1 MHLRLQPR
9 LQPEAATRGCNRTHL
24 RLQPHAPQ
32 VCRGAARLLRRGVL
46 AARRRVLAAAQR
58 LEPRPAAWPAHSGRP
73 AARRRSLQRA
83 LAAGVAGWGRLRV
96 PVGAACA
103 PRATEL
109 LPAAASE
116 RRGRQPRHAPPWLS
130 GAVASALAIRR
141 ASGAS
146 WSCRAP
152 EGAALLAGAPARW
165 KWPPRCATA
174 WKPHASRT
182 GLCSGTGLLC
192 VVASRARSARIA
204 ARPRCRGA
212 TLQYIPQLKAFARA
226 TPQAHVQ
233 LESRRLAGTLPLHA
247 FPLSCTSTA
256 LPTAQQQAIEALW
269 SSLSPAETPVQSR
282 GEGLPAAVNGAT
294 APVGAAQPAALWPL
308 DDEVCGSHA
317 SEAATPMHRRLQPH
331 TSDAAT
337 PMHRRL
343 QPPCTGGCN
352 RIHRRLQPPC
362 SAGVRRAR
370 NDVFEAR
377 RRQRVGAAVQPG
389 AAAAP

>member
-1 MHLRLQPR
+1 MPQPHAPQAATRASEAATPCAAGCNPTHSRLQPHA
-9 LQPEAATRGCNRTHL
+9 PEAATEAATRGCNRTHL

-73 AARRRSLQRA
+73 AALRRSLQRA

-116 RRGRQPRHAPPWLS
+116 RRKRQPRHAPPWLS

-141 ASGAS
+141 ASGAI

-152 EGAALLAGAPARW
+152 EAAALLAGAPARW

-182 GLCSGTGLLC
+182 GLCSGT
-192 VVASRARSARIA
+192 
-204 ARPRCRGA
+204 P
-212 TLQYIPQLKAFARA
+212 
-226 TPQAHVQ
+226 
-233 LESRRLAGTLPLHA
+233 
-247 FPLSCTSTA
+247 
-256 LPTAQQQAIEALW
+256 
-269 SSLSPAETPVQSR
+269 
-282 GEGLPAAVNGAT
+282 
-294 APVGAAQPAALWPL
+294 PL
-308 DDEVCGSHA
+308 DYS
-317 SEAATPMHRRLQPH
+317 
-331 TSDAAT
+331 
-337 PMHRRL
+337 
-343 QPPCTGGCN
+343 
-352 RIHRRLQPPC
+352 
-362 SAGVRRAR
+362 
-370 NDVFEAR
+370 
-377 RRQRVGAAVQPG
+377 
-389 AAAAP
+389 

>member
-1 MHLRLQPR
+1 MPKHADLACLRHHLQLPDEALREHATCCLVSPEHSSPALPRLLLLSALELWPASQQLLASASHGLLCADLWLQLPWRAWLKMLKAFLAAPWLGRGYSSRMHPSIAGLLHAPKKRAAAAQTAMRGCHAAVSAVQSLRSRSLNTQVAAGRASAATRSSSEHDPPARLRARLRHRGTRSDGVVCRNRMRRRLQPAHRR
-9 LQPEAATRGCNRTHL
+9 LQPHAPQAATPRIRGCNRMHL

-83 LAAGVAGWGRLRV
+83 LAAGLAGWGRLRV

-141 ASGAS
+141 ASGGS

-152 EGAALLAGAPARW
+152 EAIALLAGAPARW

-174 WKPHASRT
+174 
-182 GLCSGTGLLC
+182 
-192 VVASRARSARIA
+192 
-204 ARPRCRGA
+204 
-212 TLQYIPQLKAFARA
+212 
-226 TPQAHVQ
+226 
-233 LESRRLAGTLPLHA
+233 
-247 FPLSCTSTA
+247 
-256 LPTAQQQAIEALW
+256 
-269 SSLSPAETPVQSR
+269 
-282 GEGLPAAVNGAT
+282 
-294 APVGAAQPAALWPL
+294 
-308 DDEVCGSHA
+308 
-317 SEAATPMHRRLQPH
+317 
-331 TSDAAT
+331 
-337 PMHRRL
+337 
-343 QPPCTGGCN
+343 
-352 RIHRRLQPPC
+352 
-362 SAGVRRAR
+362 
-370 NDVFEAR
+370 
-377 RRQRVGAAVQPG
+377 
-389 AAAAP
+389 

>member
-1 MHLRLQPR
+1 MQPPIAGLLHAPKKRAAAAQTAMRGCHAAVSAVQSLRSRSLNTQVAAGRASAATRSSSEHDPAARPRAHLRHRGARSDGVVCRNRMRRRLQPAHRRLQPHAPQAATPRIRGCNRMHLRLQPR
-9 LQPEAATRGCNRTHL
+9 LQPEAATRGSNRTHL

-103 PRATEL
+103 PRATVL

-146 WSCRAP
+146 WICRAP
-152 EGAALLAGAPARW
+152 EAAALLAGAPARW

-192 VVASRARSARIA
+192 VVASRVEPEAHGLR
-204 ARPRCRGA
+204 RGRVA
-212 TLQYIPQLKAFARA
+212 VVPPSSTS
-226 TPQAHVQ
+226 HS
-233 LESRRLAGTLPLHA
+233 SRRSRVPHPRRTCSSSRADWLGH
-247 FPLSCTSTA
+247 SRCT
-256 LPTAQQQAIEALW
+256 P
-269 SSLSPAETPVQSR
+269 SL
-282 GEGLPAAVNGAT
+282 
-294 APVGAAQPAALWPL
+294 
-308 DDEVCGSHA
+308 
-317 SEAATPMHRRLQPH
+317 
-331 TSDAAT
+331 
-337 PMHRRL
+337 
-343 QPPCTGGCN
+343 
-352 RIHRRLQPPC
+352 
-362 SAGVRRAR
+362 
-370 NDVFEAR
+370 
-377 RRQRVGAAVQPG
+377 
-389 AAAAP
+389 